1 MMRPIIAPGE
11 AARRLEMIFPRSAF
25 DTTLTSPIAGW
36 AVAAMIYIDAVAG
49 EEETFWTR
57 PSGLIWQ
64 QDSVLT
70 GRTTDAERREWRRAA
85 SKNRQAVEALL
96 DEWKIAVAP
105 RFRENSRET
114 LRDDILASLDEL
126 GAVRQRPG
134 LATTSPAP
142 RWALEASFADLFLPQ
157 LADEDLVRAVEEWTD
172 THLDA
177 GYRLRA
183 HRARSRESL
192 DHVVTVTLPDGQRRT
207 LEPSGSSLILKGVI
221 EEWAPRRLADPV
233 LLSVSEPGQKMD
245 LTDGAMLAQLGVQI
259 DVGALLPDALLADL
273 GTEPVEFWIVEAVS
287 TDGPIDTRRKRELL
301 EWAAEHHI
309 RPSSCR
315 FLTAF
320 ASRNASPAKRRL
332 KDLAIGTFAWFADE
346 PESELGWCLINNSE
360 DAPLVLDERARR
372 DDHGPEVP

>member
-1 MMRPIIAPGE
+1 MMRPSISPEE
-11 AARRLEMIFPRSAF
+11 ALRRLELVFPRSAF

-64 QDSVLT
+64 QDAVLT
-70 GRTTDAERREWRRAA
+70 GRTTDAERREWRLAA

-96 DEWKIAVAP
+96 DQWQIAAAP

-114 LRDDILASLDEL
+114 LRDDILASLHEL
-126 GAVRQRPG
+126 GAVRQRSG

-157 LADEDLVRAVEEWTD
+157 LDEEGLASAIEEWTD

-183 HRARSRESL
+183 HRARSLETL
-192 DHVVTVTLPDGQRRT
+192 DHVVTVKLPGGHVRT
-207 LEPSGSSLILKGVI
+207 LEPSGSSHILKGVI
-221 EEWAPRRLADPV
+221 EEWAPRRLVDPV
-233 LLSVSEPGQKMD
+233 VLSVSEPGTKMD

-273 GTEPVEFWIVEAVS
+273 GVEPVEFWIVEAVS

-332 KDLAIGTFAWFADE
+332 KDLATGTFAWFADE
-346 PESELGWCLINNSE
+346 PESELVWRQIDDVE
-360 DAPLVLDERARR
+360 DTPRKLDERARSER
-372 DDHGPEVP
+372 